1 MCMGVLTTCI
11 SFYHMCAVP
20 MEERRDIRSPGSRTI
35 IIRVCIAIKKH
46 YNHRNSY
53 KGKYLIGTL
62 LQFRGLV
69 HSCHGGETQQH
80 AGRHGAGKELRVL
93 HMDQQAEGKE

>member
-53 KGKYLIGTL
+53 KGKYLIVAA
-62 LQFRGLV
+62 LQVRGLSIIIIMV
-69 HSCHGGETQQH
+69 C
-80 AGRHGAGKELRVL
+80 AGRHGAGYG
-93 HMDQQAEGKE
+93 AGSSTSG